1 MVKTPKTFLLPWVI
15 LGFLSVLL
23 VWFYWPILT
32 IQYGRLIGS
41 EDYSYGLLL
50 PLVSG
55 YIIYLEWP
63 RLKQQ
68 NWQPSWWGLVIMA
81 LGFLLYIFGEL
92 ITDLY
97 TSTLSFLLVVTG
109 LVYLYGGWKL
119 SRFLVFP
126 LALLFLMIPWP
137 DFVTRQLTLPLQL
150 LSSRLATGILHTIG
164 VAAVRQGNV
173 IDLGVSQLQV
183 VAACSGLRYILSLG
197 ALGIIFCYFYQRRLW
212 KALVLLISLVPTAIV
227 ANALRVAAMGL
238 YPVLQQEGFWHSFSG
253 WLIFVFSF
261 GLLAL
266 LNWLLNYLR
275 PEAPGSFAE
284 SPSGETGTP
293 GQISPGLPQSRT
305 SHLLAALVLVLLA
318 GPLAHKLAQAPPIPL
333 LKSLAD
339 FPMQIGSWQGRH
351 VPMDSEMV
359 RATQCDAYL
368 NADFQNPEHGN
379 INLWIA
385 YYESQ
390 KKAGGSV
397 HSPLSCFRGGGWIV
411 LDSQTVNL
419 APDYSVKYLLLDQ
432 GGTILVVYYW
442 FIQGGRWVTNEY
454 FNKLYTGF
462 SSLVRRRPDGALVRL
477 ITPTAGDPQNVKLAR
492 ERLNSFSELL
502 IPVLPR
508 FIKE

>member
-1 MVKTPKTFLLPWVI
+1 MKTPKTFLLPWVI
-15 LGFLSVLL
+15 LGFLFVLL

-32 IQYGRLIGS
+32 IQYGRLISS

-55 YIIYLEWP
+55 YIIYLKWP
-63 RLKQQ
+63 RLKRQ
-68 NWQPSWWGLVIMA
+68 NWQPSWWGLVIMT

-97 TSTLSFLLVVTG
+97 TSTLSFLVVVTG
-109 LVYLYGGWKL
+109 LVYLYGDWKL
-119 SRFLVFP
+119 THFLAFP
-126 LALLFLMIPWP
+126 LMLVFLMIPWP

-150 LSSRLATGILHTIG
+150 LSTRLATGFLHTIG

-212 KALVLLISLVPTAIV
+212 KALILLLALVPTAIV

-238 YPVLQQEGFWHSFSG
+238 YPLLQQEGFWHTFSG

-261 GLLAL
+261 GVLGL
-266 LNWLLNYLR
+266 LNWLLNYLQ
-275 PEAPGSFAE
+275 PESAEAASPRAIAASDPVNPGL
-284 SPSGETGTP
+284 SPS
-293 GQISPGLPQSRT
+293 RT
-305 SHLLAALVLVLLA
+305 AHSLAALVLVLAA
-318 GPLAHKLAQAPPIPL
+318 GPLAHSLAQAPPVPL
-333 LKSLAD
+333 AKSFVD
-339 FPMQIGSWQGRH
+339 FPMQIGPWQGRH
-351 VPMDSEMV
+351 VPMDPEMV

-477 ITPTAGDPQNVKLAR
+477 ITPTAGDPKNVKLAR